1 MCRVPF
7 CNRGTYN
14 HSDAL
19 SFPPVTAQV
28 AAMTYP
34 TSFCFRE
41 YDISPHR
48 YKRVSDTYVDIFC
61 VELFLGIFIIAA
73 ATHLPPLSQL

>member
-1 MCRVPF
+1 MCRAPF
-7 CNRGTYN
+7 CNGGTHN
-14 HSDAL
+14 HTDAL
-19 SFPPVTAQV
+19 LFPPVTAQV

-34 TSFCFRE
+34 TGFCFSE

-61 VELFLGIFIIAA
+61 VELFTGVFIIAA
-73 ATHLPPLSQL
+73 ATHLPPLAQL